1 MKLKGINPFEQYVDK
16 ALFGIVGASLLGV
29 LAWQFV
35 GPGNQIEVA
44 GQKVD
49 PDKAYGPVA
58 TQAQAIL
65 AKVGSQSPELPA
77 APRADV
83 LKRFEDRLTK
93 GVSPG
98 KNIVALSPRL
108 SLGNGGSAD
117 MTVTAEAPIAPL
129 AVPAPSGVVAAT
141 FASAID
147 PMEVIAND
155 DLAKLLPKEQPFDK
169 QAVSVEAE
177 FDGTAL
183 TKALENDPDGDP
195 RSIPLGWWRGQ
206 MGVVAV
212 EMERERQLSSGEWGE
227 ATIVPPMPGRVSLLK
242 DLDKAV
248 KSKGDMPMFVSQA
261 SAAQDLIMRPTYYN
275 IIAGP
280 EWTPPTEMST
290 GESKTEKTDRLQK
303 QINDWIKEEAAL
315 KKRLEQQGN
324 QTTNRPTGRDE
335 SGSGEGHGGGGGR
348 GRPGPGPTTPPPEQ
362 RRTRPPATTEKK
374 NPLETK
380 LEEVQRKIV
389 KAQDE
394 LLKLSTPEQAG
405 NQDTAKRLPL
415 LDDPKVRVWSHDVTA
430 EPGATYRYRV
440 RVVTNNPLYGQKLVD
455 SQKTDADSPVALGE
469 WSEWTDPITVE
480 AKEYYFITG
489 ASPADE
495 LGGARASAEMY
506 KFYYGFWRK
515 GSASIEP
522 GDVLA
527 AQAKL
532 PDELRLWDMDKL
544 KAGAKPKITQGN
556 PGDERDESGNKR
568 GPGGRRNVGGGGEDF
583 NEREQQPT
591 GEKTDKAKPEDD
603 GLSKPAPKNIDFVVD
618 AMMLDTSAL
627 PASGDRTSKARFR
640 TFFRDHVGQIVV
652 HYPDVD
658 TSTDLYKRLAA
669 NAKMGENQGRPK
681 VKAVNPQDLP
691 QPNQGRPGSNDPGQR
706 RPRPEESNEGGGS
719 GGG

>member
-35 GPGNQIEVA
+35 GPGNQINVG
-44 GQKVD
+44 GQTVD

-65 AKVGSQSPELPA
+65 AKVGSASPELPA
-77 APRADV
+77 PPRPDV

-98 KNIVALSPRL
+98 KNIVALSPKL
-108 SLGNGGSAD
+108 SLGNGGMAD
-117 MTVTAEAPIAPL
+117 MGAGADSPIAAL
-129 AVPAPSGVVAAT
+129 VVPAPSGVVAAT

-155 DLAKLLPKEQPFDK
+155 ELAKLLPKEQPFDK
-169 QAVSVEAE
+169 QAVSVEAV

-183 TKALENDPDGDP
+183 TKALENDPEGDP

-206 MGVVAV
+206 MGVIAV
-212 EMERERQLSSGEWGE
+212 ELERERQLSSGEWGE
-227 ATIVPPMPGRVSLLK
+227 TTIVPNMPGRVSLLK
-242 DLDKAV
+242 DLDKTV
-248 KSKGDMPMFVSQA
+248 KSKSDLPLLVSQA
-261 SAAQDLIMRPTYYN
+261 SQAQDLIMRPSYYN

-280 EWTPPTEMST
+280 EWIPPSEMST
-290 GESKTEKTDRLQK
+290 GETKTERIDRLQK
-303 QINDWIKEEAAL
+303 QINDMVKDEAAL
-315 KKRLEQQGN
+315 KKRLEQQGK
-324 QTTNRPTGRDE
+324 QTSTRDTGRE
-335 SGSGEGHGGGGGR
+335 NSGEGGHGGGGGGR
-348 GRPGPGPTTPPPEQ
+348 GQPGPGPGRGTPQPDD
-362 RRTRPPATTEKK
+362 RNRTRPDQKEKR
-374 NPLETK
+374 NPLEVK
-380 LEEVQRKIV
+380 LEEVQRRIT

-394 LLKLSTPEQAG
+394 LLKLSAPEQAG
-405 NQDTAKRLPL
+405 IKESEKRLPL
-415 LDDPKVRVWSHDVTA
+415 LDDPKVRVWTHDVSA

-440 RVVTNNPLYGQKLVD
+440 RVVTNNPLYGQKLID
-455 SQKTDADSPVALGE
+455 SQKTEAESPVARGE

-489 ASPADE
+489 ASPADQV
-495 LGGARASAEMY
+495 GGARASAEMY

-532 PDELRLWDMDKL
+532 PDELRLWDMEKL
-544 KAGAKPKITQGN
+544 KAGAKPKITQGV
-556 PGDERDESGNKR
+556 PGSERDDTG
-568 GPGGRRNVGGGGEDF
+568 GGGHGGGGRRNVGGGEGD
-583 NEREQQPT
+583 ERGQAPE
-591 GEKTDKAKPEDD
+591 EAAKPKLDDD
-603 GLSKPAPKNIDFVVD
+603 GLSKPAPKTIDFIVD
-618 AMMLDTSAL
+618 AMMLDTAAL
-627 PASGDRTSKARFR
+627 PASGERGGKVRFR
-640 TFFRDHVGQIVV
+640 TFFRDRAGQIVV
-652 HYPDVD
+652 RYPDFD
-658 TSTDLYKRLAA
+658 ASSDLYKRLAS

-691 QPNQGRPGSNDPGQR
+691 QPTVPGQDRTGRP
-706 RPRPEESNEGGGS
+706 PRQQPDSGDGGGA